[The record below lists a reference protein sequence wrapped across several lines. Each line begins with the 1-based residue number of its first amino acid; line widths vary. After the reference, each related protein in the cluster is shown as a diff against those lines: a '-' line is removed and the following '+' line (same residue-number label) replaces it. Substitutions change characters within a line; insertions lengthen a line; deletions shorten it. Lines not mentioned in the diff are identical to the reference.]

1 MTETRPLIH
10 WAGLAALVVFWGS
23 SFAMTKVAVES
34 LDPIWVVALRLIVS
48 LLILAPVL
56 LVRRERLQLGW
67 RIWAWYSVLGA
78 LGNTIPF
85 FLISWGTVH
94 IDSGLA
100 GILMSMVPL
109 MVISLAHLFIPGEQL
124 TWKKSLGFTLGFS
137 GVVVLIGP
145 ASLLDVANSGIKL
158 IAQIA
163 ILGATLCYALHSIGA
178 RLMPP
183 SSTYQTAFS
192 VLLMGVVF
200 SLPLAIY
207 LSPEGISGATNLSL
221 LMTLMLGIF
230 PTALASLILFRLIS
244 EAGPSFVSL
253 SNYLIPAFALIT
265 GVVLLGE
272 HLSMK
277 AMAGFVLILL
287 GIWISQAFSRK
298 QQAISKT

>member
-1 MTETRPLIH
+1 MTGPRPLIH
-10 WAGLAALVVFWGS
+10 WAGLSALVVFWGS

-34 LDPIWVVALRLIVS
+34 LAPIWVVALRLIVS
-48 LLILAPVL
+48 LIILAPFL
-56 LVRRERLQLGW
+56 IARGERLQRGW
-67 RIWAWYSVLGA
+67 RIWIWYAALGA

-109 MVISLAHLFIPGEQL
+109 MVISLAHMFIPGEQL
-124 TWKKSLGFTLGFS
+124 TLRKTLGFTLGFS

-145 ASLLDVANSGIKL
+145 ASLLDIANSGIKFL
-158 IAQIA
+158 AQIA

-192 VLLMGVVF
+192 VLLMGVIF
-200 SLPLAIY
+200 SLPLALY
-207 LSPEGISGATNLSL
+207 LSPEGISNASNLSL
-221 LMTLMLGIF
+221 FMTLMLGIF

-265 GVVLLGE
+265 GVMLLGE
-272 HLSMK
+272 QLSSQ
-277 AMAGFVLILL
+277 ALAGFALILM
-287 GIWISQAFSRK
+287 GIWISQTRRRNS
-298 QQAISKT
+298 SVPSSS

>member
-1 MTETRPLIH
+1 MSGERTALH

-23 SFAMTKVAVES
+23 SFAMTKIAVTS
-34 LDPIWVVALRLIVS
+34 LAPIWVVALRLIVS
-48 LLILAPVL
+48 LFILAPVL
-56 LVRRERLQLGW
+56 MLRGEGLQRGW
-67 RIWAWYSVLGA
+67 RIWLWYAVLGA

-85 FLISWGTVH
+85 FLIAWGTVH

-109 MVISLAHLFIPGEQL
+109 MVISLAHLFVPGEQL
-124 TWKKSLGFTLGFS
+124 TWPKGVGFLLGFA

-145 ASLLDVANSGIKL
+145 ESLLDISNSGIQL

-163 ILGATLCYALHSIGA
+163 ILGATLCYAMHSIGA

-200 SLPLAIY
+200 SLPLAFY
-207 LSPEGISGATNLSL
+207 MHPEGVSEASWLSL
-221 LMTLMLGIF
+221 GMTLLLGIF
-230 PTALASLILFRLIS
+230 PTALASLILFWII
-244 EAGPSFVSL
+244 AQVGPSFLSL
-253 SNYLIPAFALIT
+253 SNYLIPAFALFL

-272 HLSMK
+272 HLSGQ
-277 AMAGFVLILL
+277 ALAGFILILA
-287 GIWISQAFSRK
+287 GIWISQKLGRRRA
-298 QQAISKT
+298 AA

>member
-1 MTETRPLIH
+1 MTGPRPLIH
-10 WAGLAALVVFWGS
+10 WAGLSALVVFWGS

-34 LDPIWVVALRLIVS
+34 LAPIWVVALRLIIS
-48 LLILAPVL
+48 LIILAPF
-56 LVRRERLQLGW
+56 LVARGERLQHGW
-67 RIWAWYSVLGA
+67 RIWIWYAALGA

-109 MVISLAHLFIPGEQL
+109 MVISLAHMFIPGEQL
-124 TWKKSLGFTLGFS
+124 TMRKTLGFALGFS

-158 IAQIA
+158 LAQIA

-192 VLLMGVVF
+192 VLLMGVIF
-200 SLPLAIY
+200 SLPLALY
-207 LSPEGISGATNLSL
+207 LSPEGIGNASNLSL
-221 LMTLMLGIF
+221 FMTLMLGIF
-230 PTALASLILFRLIS
+230 PTALASLVLFRLIS

-265 GVVLLGE
+265 GVLLLGE
-272 HLSMK
+272 QLSSQ
-277 AMAGFVLILL
+277 ALAGFALILM
-287 GIWISQAFSRK
+287 GIWISQTRRRS
-298 QQAISKT
+298 SSVPSSS